1 MKSLEEKLEKINDK
15 IANSKSIIGR
25 RENEIMKSKILKQ
38 LISMYNY
45 KGMYLRNFQKEKQMK
60 NINQII
66 KQKALSSLI
75 NLPQIYNLHNSR
87 NNNQYSIKRKLEKA
101 NEYNMKSK
109 LINYNSKI
117 LKNKL
122 LKENIIK
129 IKVQNLQNEIGKIN
143 AQNFYKLKK
152 EYINNLNEKDIKK
165 LEKENLKML
174 NEINY
179 IKKLNNNI
187 SENTFPIARN
197 NSQIIKSYNSLY
209 KKFL

>member
-1 MKSLEEKLEKINDK
+1 MKS
-15 IANSKSIIGR
+15 R
-25 RENEIMKSKILKQ
+25 ILNK
-38 LISMYNY
+38 LISIYNY
-45 KGMYLRNFQKEKQMK
+45 KGVFLRNFQKEKQSK
-60 NINQII
+60 NMNQIL
-66 KQKALSSLI
+66 QSQPFSSFI
-75 NLPQIYNLHNSR
+75 NLPQIYNLYTSR

-101 NEYNMKSK
+101 NEYNIKSK
-109 LINYNSKI
+109 LIKYNSKV
-117 LKNKL
+117 LKNKIL
-122 LKENIIK
+122 TENKIK

>member
-1 MKSLEEKLEKINDK
+1 MKSFEEKLEKINDK
-15 IANSKSIIGR
+15 IANSKSINVR
-25 RENEIMKSKILKQ
+25 RENEIMKSRILNK
-38 LISMYNY
+38 LISIYNY
-45 KGMYLRNFQKEKQMK
+45 KGVFLRNFQKEKQSK
-60 NINQII
+60 NMNQIL
-66 KQKALSSLI
+66 QSQPFSSFI
-75 NLPQIYNLHNSR
+75 NLPQIYNLYTSR

-143 AQNFYKLKK
+143 AQNFFKLKK
-152 EYINNLNEKDIKK
+152 EYINNLIEKDIKI

-179 IKKLNNNI
+179 FKKLNNNI
-187 SENTFPIARN
+187 SENISPIARN